1 MKDFDKKNKDNDDY
15 LIYKYYSPSEYS
27 LDALIN
33 RYFWFS
39 KREFLNDPFDLGNFK
54 VGNDLLSVI
63 NVLAKNYGG
72 EIDVEKDLISNQIL
86 DYASCSFTNSEL
98 DKQMWAYYTQDYH
111 GWCLAF
117 QRGEMNTKNESP
129 LSPVIYVSDNLK
141 PISLQPNC
149 QNYGNNSRENLIRR
163 ILCTKHESW
172 KHEQEERMV
181 IKMKGKNTGDK
192 RAWGTYELKH
202 ITIGNKMNSPY
213 KQIILTMAKMFNIN
227 VYEIMLNNKNF
238 SLDKRKLL

>member
-1 MKDFDKKNKDNDDY
+1 MKDFYENIKDSDEC

-33 RYFWFS
+33 QYFWFS

-54 VGNDLLSVI
+54 AGKDLLTVI
-63 NVLAKNYGG
+63 NVLAKNYGE
-72 EIDVEKDLISNQIL
+72 EIDVEKISNNIL

-98 DKQMWAYYTQDYH
+98 DKQMWAYYAQDYH

-129 LSPVIYVSDNLK
+129 LSPVIYVSDDLK
-141 PISLQPNC
+141 PIFPQLNYQK
-149 QNYGNNSRENLIRR
+149 YGNDNNENLIRR

-192 RAWGTYELKH
+192 RAWGTYELKY
-202 ITIGNKMNSPY
+202 IVIGNKMNSPY
-213 KQIILTMAKMFNIN
+213 KQIILTMAKMLNIN
-227 VYEIMLNNKNF
+227 VYEIVLNNMNF
-238 SLDKRKLL
+238 SLDKRRLL